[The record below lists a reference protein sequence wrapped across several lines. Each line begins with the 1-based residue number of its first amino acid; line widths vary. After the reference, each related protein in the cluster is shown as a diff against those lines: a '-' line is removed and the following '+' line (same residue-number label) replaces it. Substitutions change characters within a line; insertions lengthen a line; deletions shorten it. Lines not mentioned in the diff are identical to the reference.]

1 MNKVDI
7 DKLIDGYYESD
18 IHQFYKKHG
27 EDLASHYAQ
36 HKLFSKTSEF
46 RKQMKL
52 DEYTSERSKKRE
64 QTKKERGFDNSTASK
79 KGAEVMRNMSPEMRR
94 DFGERAVKIHTGK
107 KRSEETKKRISTKA
121 KGRVNSN
128 KGKKWSEDVRKRMS
142 EGSKGKKLSQE
153 HKDKT
158 RKWMLEN
165 NPFKGKKHTKESL
178 DKMKDK
184 HPSKIK
190 KVCEHCNRELDL
202 PNYKR
207 YHGDKCTIITGK
219 SNVSE
224 EQKNKT
230 KEKLQGKT
238 FGKSVSCF
246 LYPSMAYYKD
256 YPNLTDAIKE
266 LDLDRESARLTCVG
280 KRNSVGD
287 FTFRYKL

>member
-18 IHQFYKKHG
+18 VHHFYKKHG
-27 EDLASHYAQ
+27 EGLASHYAK
-36 HKLFSKTSEF
+36 HRLFAKTPEF
-46 RKQMKL
+46 RKIMRV
-52 DEYTSERSKKRE
+52 DE
-64 QTKKERGFDNSTASK
+64 GIGGK
-79 KGAEVMRNMSPEMRR
+79 KGAITKKINGFDFRGASLRAAEVMKNMSSEMRKEY
-94 DFGERAVKIHTGK
+94 GERAKKIHTGL
-107 KRSEETKKRISTKA
+107 KRSDEVRKNISDA
-121 KGRVNSN
+121 CIGRPSHM
-128 KGKKWSEDVRKRMS
+128 KGKTFSESAKKNMS

-165 NPFKGKKHTKESL
+165 NPFKGKKHTEEVK
-178 DKMKDK
+178 KVMMDK

-207 YHGDKCTIITGK
+207 YHGDKCTIITGR

-230 KEKLQGKT
+230 KEKLQGRT

-246 LYPSMAYYKD
+246 LYPSMVHYKD